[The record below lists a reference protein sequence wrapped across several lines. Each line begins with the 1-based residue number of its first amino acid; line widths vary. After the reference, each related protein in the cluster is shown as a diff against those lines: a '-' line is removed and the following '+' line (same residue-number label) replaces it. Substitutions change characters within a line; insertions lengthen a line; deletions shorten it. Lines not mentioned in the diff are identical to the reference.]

1 MHGIQAL
8 LFNSLLVNEF
18 TDSLLINPALHGRTI
33 VLRIPHK
40 KTTLRKNVS
49 LSKNITE
56 SSGLNEKFFDIFC
69 AKHFL

>member
-8 LFNSLLVNEF
+8 LLNSLLVNEF
-18 TDSLLINPALHGRTI
+18 IDSLLINPASHGRTI

-49 LSKNITE
+49 LSKKNAE
-56 SSGLNEKFFDIFC
+56 SSGLNEKFFDIF
-69 AKHFL
+69 

>member
-8 LFNSLLVNEF
+8 LLNSLLVNKF
-18 TDSLLINPALHGRTI
+18 TDSLLINPASHGRTI

-49 LSKNITE
+49 LSKKM
-56 SSGLNEKFFDIFC
+56 LKVVV
-69 AKHFL
+69 